1 MFGLDIIQRLNNNIG
16 IGGAADLIA
25 AEKKK
30 KGILKMTIA
39 FCGVYR
45 RAIYR
50 AGFAAGLMLMS
61 SVALPASAET
71 LTIALSSSVN
81 TLDPTQAQV
90 VGTDVSIASHLYSS
104 LVARGPNS
112 KLVGVLAEKWY
123 PEGEDTW
130 VFDLKAGIAFPG
142 GEPLDAEAVKWNIDR
157 IRNPETKSRNRAWF
171 DPVADVEVVSPTQIK
186 IHTKGAYPTLPDQLS
201 MIFFLSP
208 KWMETH
214 NPATEAY
221 GTGEYKLQEFVAGD
235 HLVLT
240 RNEAYKGPSS
250 AFDTVNFKVIPE
262 PAARVAAISTGEA
275 DLAFDIPLEEVER
288 LKGGKKTDAGW
299 IASSRSM
306 VVRMN
311 TSKPPFANNAKLRQA
326 INYAVDKQAIVD
338 GLLGGLGA
346 VSNCQILTPAYFG
359 YNADLKPYPYDP
371 EKAKQLIAESGLA
384 AGTQIELQ
392 VPMGRYFMASEISQ
406 VVAAQLQEVGL
417 NAVIRE
423 YDFSSWVQPYSR
435 GEMGPMALMGQ
446 AWPTLDADGQLGLYA
461 SKNPTAYF
469 NDAAYDAALAA
480 GRATNDPQQR
490 LAHYK
495 EATEIMC
502 REAPVIFLFAQ
513 PFTYATSSRIE
524 WKARGDDWVRASD
537 VVLK

>member
-1 MFGLDIIQRLNNNIG
+1 MTRVSCGLRGRLI
-16 IGGAADLIA
+16 
-25 AEKKK
+25 
-30 KGILKMTIA
+30 
-39 FCGVYR
+39 R
-45 RAIYR
+45 RTAL
-50 AGFAAGLMLMS
+50 AAGTMLMAG
-61 SVALPASAET
+61 VALPVQAET

-90 VGTDVSIASHLYSS
+90 VGTDVSVASHLYSS
-104 LVARGPNS
+104 LVARNADS

-123 PEGEDTW
+123 PEGDSTW
-130 VFDLKAGIAFPG
+130 VFDLKAGVTFAN
-142 GEPLDAEAVKWNIDR
+142 GEPLDAFVVKWNIDR

-171 DPVADVEVVSPTQIK
+171 DPVSDVEVVSPTQIK
-186 IHTKGAYPTLPDQLS
+186 IHTKGAYPVLPDQLS

-208 KWMETH
+208 KWMESH
-214 NPATEAY
+214 NPASEVY
-221 GTGEYKLQEFVAGD
+221 GTGEFKLKEFVAGD
-235 HLVLT
+235 RLVLV
-240 RNEAYKGPSS
+240 RNEAYKGPAS
-250 AFDTVNFKVIPE
+250 AFDSVVFKVIPE
-262 PAARVAAISTGEA
+262 PSARVAAISTGEA

-288 LKGGKKTDAGW
+288 LKGGGKTSAGW
-299 IASSRSM
+299 VPSSRSM

-311 TSKPPFANNAKLRQA
+311 TAKPPFSDNVKLRQA
-326 INYAVDKQAIVD
+326 VNYAIDKQAIVD
-338 GLLGGLGA
+338 GLLGGHGA
-346 VSNCQILTPAYFG
+346 VSNCQIMTPAYFG

-371 EKAKQLIAESGLA
+371 AKAKQLIAESGLA
-384 AGTQIELQ
+384 SGTQIELQ
-392 VPMGRYFMASEISQ
+392 VPMGRYFMASDISQ

-435 GEMGPMALMGQ
+435 SEMGPMALMGQ

-461 SKNPTAYF
+461 SQNPTAYF
-469 NDAAYDAALAA
+469 KNADYDAALKA
-480 GRATNDPQQR
+480 GRATNDPKLR

-513 PFTYATSSRIE
+513 PFTYTTSARIE